1 MRPMLARGIGAGA
14 QHDCKILS
22 LRPKLKHGAFQ
33 RAMPIAAW
41 ELTRAP

>member
-1 MRPMLARGIGAGA
+1 LHAASALALSTTA
-14 QHDCKILS
+14 KILS

-33 RAMPIAAW
+33 RAMPNAAW